1 MKVLKGLKNGKKKT
15 WKCEYGC
22 RVTKTPCRHLESLL
36 LRTDGKG
43 RKDPSF
49 ESVYKYSGNKV
60 DSRYMPTQAAREDR
74 LKERLQGIIDPIA
87 VRILVL
93 KYEFDETFED
103 ISKELGINN
112 TETVVRLHEESLK
125 KLRSIW

>member
-1 MKVLKGLKNGKKKT
+1 
-15 WKCEYGC
+15 
-22 RVTKTPCRHLESLL
+22 
-36 LRTDGKG
+36 
-43 RKDPSF
+43 
-49 ESVYKYSGNKV
+49 
-60 DSRYMPTQAAREDR
+60 MPTQAAREDR